1 MKRDEWDLRRAFAK
15 EPDVCHDALMNA
27 ARSVKEEK
35 TVKKTSMRI
44 VLVAACILLATMTVA
59 IAAGNLLGWTDFFGQ
74 YGTFVPDGAQ
84 RAMQDGA
91 NRHEFTLGAVRFTTQ
106 ELYCDGHIAMA
117 STHIAMAEGDA
128 LLCMEPYDPIGMT
141 EEGEKLAQRLGVP
154 PELTWIEAARTLG
167 RELYIVRAILEPP
180 TEIDAGVGM
189 EDMLPGE
196 DGSAV
201 YFSMAQL
208 TGRGQAET
216 TDMQMYLRVE
226 QIDPQT
232 EESLGA
238 KTDRQTLTLRMEPP
252 MDTAIF
258 RSGEA
263 TRDGYVLEDVRAELT
278 GAGLYL
284 YATFTAPEGTTQKDV
299 AERAFPT
306 WLDAQGNELP
316 VGLSLSGEVDA
327 QQLPKI
333 TIMEMVSAQEIPDR
347 LMIRLPDAC
356 GDPWYWETTL
366 EKSGDKAD

>member
-15 EPDVCHDALMNA
+15 EPDTCHDALMNA

-35 TVKKTSMRI
+35 TVKTTSLRI

-59 IAAGNLLGWTDFFGQ
+59 IAAGNWLGWTDFFGQ

-84 RAMQDGA
+84 RVMDSEE
-91 NRHEFTLGAVRFTTQ
+91 NRHEFTLGAIRFTTQ

-117 STHIAMAEGDA
+117 STQITAMDGCDA
-128 LLCMEPYDPIGMT
+128 LLCMEPYDPIGMND
-141 EEGEKLAQRLGVP
+141 EGEKLAQRLGVS
-154 PELTWIEAARTLG
+154 PETTWIEAAGMLG

-189 EDMLPGE
+189 EDMLPDEQG
-196 DGSAV
+196 GVA

-208 TGRGQAET
+208 TGDAQEEKT
-216 TDMQMYLRVE
+216 TMQIYLRVE
-226 QIDPQT
+226 QINPQT
-232 EESLGA
+232 EESLSVL
-238 KTDRQTLTLRMEPP
+238 TDRQTLDIATEQPK
-252 MDTAIF
+252 DTAIF
-258 RSGEA
+258 RSGET
-263 TRDGYVLEDVRAELT
+263 TRDGYVLEEVRAELT

-284 YATFTAPEGTTQKDV
+284 YATFTAPDGTTQEDID
-299 AERAFPT
+299 ERAFPI

-327 QQLPKI
+327 QQLPQV
-333 TIMEMVSAQEIPDR
+333 TVMEMVSAQEIPDQ

-356 GDPWYWETTL
+356 GEPWYWETTL
-366 EKSGDKAD
+366 EKSF